1 MNDLALLYLWVK
13 LDDIKAFLS
22 NDLGITMF
30 LAVVA
35 LIFLSMY
42 TGVRKDKDGNNY
54 PFSGLFSDDK
64 DVVEDC
70 KKKTSLSIKI
80 VIASLI
86 LQILFNFITAALP
99 STKQLAV
106 IYTLHVGVNSET
118 FKSLRSLDADM
129 AAALRAKAKEWLDT
143 SISPAKAK
151 K

>member
-22 NDLGITMF
+22 NDIGITVL
-30 LAVVA
+30 LAVAA
-35 LIFLSMY
+35 LIFLGIY
-42 TGVRKDKDGNNY
+42 TGVREDKDGENY
-54 PFSGLFSDDK
+54 PFSGLLSDDK
-64 DVVEDC
+64 DVAEDC
-70 KKKTSLSIKI
+70 RKKTRLSAKV
-80 VIASLI
+80 VITSLI

-143 SISPAKAK
+143 SISPAKDK